1 MFVGLAVLPLIVVFY
16 FSIQFINRGIDSWFN
31 VQVEE
36 GLENALTLSRAAI
49 EIRKRQNLFATTQ
62 VANRLA
68 VIPDRNH
75 GDIIKPLDP
84 GASKQDGMR
93 AQLGQLILEAL
104 GATPASYDRMATRWR
119 DEVCMATRRFAG
131 TDDSDRKRLFGRD
144 FPSREC
150 FHEYFQLVVRVEDEF
165 GEPIPDYFLTFT
177 GKPKS
182 GLLSFIRPTKKSVA
196 FFHNSVLEATHTYR
210 PGHENRCFF
219 LDRYDMMRPGGFYD
233 QIEADQE
240 KELSFTVTAADPG
253 EHIAYFA
260 RDPKARGVVPVHRK
274 GQGNRWLK
282 RHSTHFVKVIVPRAG
297 RPDIFQLK
305 RG

>member
-1 MFVGLAVLPLIVVFY
+1 MTVDFSGGAQALKDPAVTEWKR
-16 FSIQFINRGIDSWFN
+16 RGS
-31 VQVEE
+31 Q
-36 GLENALTLSRAAI
+36 TSRMP
-49 EIRKRQNLFATTQ
+49 F
-62 VANRLA
+62 A

-75 GDIIKPLDP
+75 GDIIKPLDA

-93 AQLGQLILEAL
+93 AQLGRLILEAL

-119 DEVCMATRRFAG
+119 DEVCIATRRLAG
-131 TDDSDRKRLFGRD
+131 TDDSDRKRLFGPD

-182 GLLSFIRPTKKSVA
+182 GLFSFIRPTKKSVA

-210 PGHENRCFF
+210 PAQENRCFF

-260 RDPKARGVVPVHRK
+260 RNPKARGVVPVHRK